1 MCWSRSDQGK
11 SEHFQHCSPPPLRT
25 FIRVIVLRP
34 ESRLRTLWK
43 LFKISTPAFTPSS
56 LACQTCSGACNR
68 NTMSNA
74 GQNSQTKLS
83 MSSPAPGCE
92 ILDLTSPLVKGHG
105 GTRRGGVPNRT
116 QSDGVVRGQLGM
128 LYLWNS
134 LDQLPQVDI
143 ENYYLAS
150 FFFFFYNVA
159 STHFVLPSLS
169 IGRTFRYRRRRHLK
183 LPAGTKDTLEPS
195 NMAKG
200 SISRARQ
207 NVATAPKDTSEP
219 FNMAEGQ
226 TRTFWHNRTWLKESS
241 QKR

>member
-1 MCWSRSDQGK
+1 MCWSHLDQGK
-11 SEHFQHCSPPPLRT
+11 AEHFQHCFPPSLHT

-34 ESRLRTLWK
+34 ECRLRTLWK

-105 GTRRGGVPNRT
+105 GTCGGGAPNRT

-128 LYLWNS
+128 LYLWKS
-134 LDQLPQVDI
+134 LDQLPQVDVYD
-143 ENYYLAS
+143 YYLVS
-150 FFFFFYNVA
+150 FLFLQYCI
-159 STHFVLPSLS
+159 LS
-169 IGRTFRYRRRRHLK
+169 CHHY
-183 LPAGTKDTLEPS
+183 
-195 NMAKG
+195 
-200 SISRARQ
+200 Q
-207 NVATAPKDTSEP
+207 
-219 FNMAEGQ
+219 
-226 TRTFWHNRTWLKESS
+226 
-241 QKR
+241 